1 MVGSYN
7 VRVSRRRGVSFRF
20 TIRRN
25 ITVVRGDSGTGKTTL
40 FEMVSD
46 HMREGAKSGVTI
58 QCDHPCVALVD
69 MDWENQLAGMKNSIV
84 FVDEGLQAIRSDEF
98 ARAVKHSGN
107 YFVLFT
113 REVLANLPYSVDEIY
128 HIKTSGRYHTLV
140 PLYKHDDTHRYY
152 EQLRAKPKRDF
163 DLLVTEDS
171 KAGFQFFDA
180 RFKESDV
187 SVLSAGTNS
196 KVLEWLDR
204 HKGDHVFV
212 IADGAAFGPY
222 ADRVLA
228 LQHIHRDTM
237 AVCLPESFE
246 WLLLESGLIKSDV
259 VREVLADPS
268 AHVDSEEHESWE
280 QYFTDV
286 LRTQSAGTPFA
297 YRKGELADAYKVA
310 KNADKVMA
318 LIACRNIR

>member
-58 QCDHPCVALVD
+58 RCDQPCVALVD

-128 HIKTSGRYHTLV
+128 RIKTSGKYHTLV
-140 PLYKHDDTHRYY
+140 PLYKHDDAHRYY

-204 HKGDHVFV
+204 HKGDRVFV

-259 VREVLADPS
+259 AREVLADPS

-286 LRTQSAGTPFA
+286 LRTQSTGTPFA

>member
-84 FVDEGLQAIRSDEF
+84 FVDEGFQAIRSDEF

-128 HIKTSGRYHTLV
+128 RIKTSGKYHTLV
-140 PLYKHDDTHRYY
+140 PLYKHDDAHRYY

-171 KAGFQFFDA
+171 KAGFQFLMPDSKRVMF
-180 RFKESDV
+180 RFSPR
-187 SVLSAGTNS
+187 A
-196 KVLEWLDR
+196 
-204 HKGDHVFV
+204 
-212 IADGAAFGPY
+212 
-222 ADRVLA
+222 
-228 LQHIHRDTM
+228 
-237 AVCLPESFE
+237 
-246 WLLLESGLIKSDV
+246 
-259 VREVLADPS
+259 
-268 AHVDSEEHESWE
+268 
-280 QYFTDV
+280 
-286 LRTQSAGTPFA
+286 RTQRCLNGSIGTKAIVSLSSP
-297 YRKGELADAYKVA
+297 
-310 KNADKVMA
+310 MA
-318 LIACRNIR
+318 PPLVRMRTGCLRFSISIGTLWRCACRNRSNGSCSNLGS

>member
-113 REVLANLPYSVDEIY
+113 REVLAKLPYSVDEIY
-128 HIKTSGRYHTLV
+128 RIKASGKYHTLV
-140 PLYKHDDTHRYY
+140 PLYKHDDAHRY
-152 EQLRAKPKRDF
+152 
-163 DLLVTEDS
+163 
-171 KAGFQFFDA
+171 
-180 RFKESDV
+180 
-187 SVLSAGTNS
+187 
-196 KVLEWLDR
+196 
-204 HKGDHVFV
+204 
-212 IADGAAFGPY
+212 
-222 ADRVLA
+222 
-228 LQHIHRDTM
+228 
-237 AVCLPESFE
+237 
-246 WLLLESGLIKSDV
+246 
-259 VREVLADPS
+259 
-268 AHVDSEEHESWE
+268 
-280 QYFTDV
+280 V

>member
-128 HIKTSGRYHTLV
+128 RIKTSGKYHTLV
-140 PLYKHDDTHRYY
+140 PLYKHDDAHRYY

-204 HKGDHVFV
+204 HKGDRVFV

-228 LQHIHRDTM
+228 LQHIHRGTM

-268 AHVDSEEHESWE
+268 AHVDSE
-280 QYFTDV
+280 
-286 LRTQSAGTPFA
+286 
-297 YRKGELADAYKVA
+297 
-310 KNADKVMA
+310 
-318 LIACRNIR
+318 

>member
-128 HIKTSGRYHTLV
+128 RIKTSAKYHTLV
-140 PLYKHDDTHRYY
+140 PLYKHDDAHRYY

-204 HKGDHVFV
+204 HKGDRVFV

-259 VREVLADPS
+259 VREALADPS
-268 AHVDSEEHESWE
+268 AHVDSEEHENWE

-286 LRTQSAGTPFA
+286 LRTQSTGTPFA

>member
-25 ITVVRGDSGTGKTTL
+25 ITVVRGDSGTGKTTV

-46 HMREGAKSGVTI
+46 HMREGTKSGVTI

-69 MDWENQLAGMKNSIV
+69 MDWENQLAGLRDSIV
-84 FVDEGLQAIRSDEF
+84 FVDEGLKDIRSDEF

-113 REVLANLPYSVDEIY
+113 REVLPNLPYSVDEIY
-128 HIKTSGRYHTLV
+128 RIKTSGNYHTFV
-140 PLYKHDDTHRYY
+140 PLYKHDDAHRYY
-152 EQLRAKPKRDF
+152 ERLRAKPKHDF
-163 DLLVTEDS
+163 DVLVTEDS

-180 RFKESDV
+180 RFNGSDV

-204 HKGDHVFV
+204 HKGDCVFV

-228 LQHIHRDTM
+228 LQHIHIDTM

-268 AHVDSEEHESWE
+268 VHVDCEEHESWE
-280 QYFTDV
+280 HFFTDV
-286 LRTQSAGTPFA
+286 LRTHSAGTPFA
-297 YRKGELADAYKVA
+297 HRKGELADAYKLT